1 MTAPMPLDEAS
12 VMPGFIAQCGA
23 CKGNL
28 WIRDAA
34 LARDVVCEQCA
45 SLGQP
50 GSMLD
55 VTDAL
60 VANELGWCG
69 CGGAWMIDSAMLD
82 YLRALDRPATSPKLP
97 DSYHPVAWAMLASI
111 ADARSWTWHGTSL
124 EVAWLTDVGRQVIE
138 RLAAVVDNG
147 PTSPAVA
154 TE

>member
-1 MTAPMPLDEAS
+1 
-12 VMPGFIAQCGA
+12 
-23 CKGNL
+23 
-28 WIRDAA
+28 
-34 LARDVVCEQCA
+34 
-45 SLGQP
+45 
-50 GSMLD
+50 MLD